1 MIKNVM
7 DQRLKETLSLGL
19 TSKICIFLIIY
30 LSANLLPFSKYFHD
44 TNFLYPPD
52 DGINLSSTFKTWDA
66 QHYLFLAEKGYA
78 PGQESNRFFPLFP
91 LLIAAVKP
99 IFLNNTLV
107 AALFLSNLFFFI
119 ALYYFYMFTKRT
131 FDPEIAFT
139 ASLFL
144 MAFPTAFY
152 TSLVYTESLF
162 LMLTMIFFY
171 CLYEKKLTPALLA
184 AFLLPLARPQGI
196 LILLPYMAFMLYK
209 NGAFVLKFS
218 KEYLIGLAFIAGLLV
233 YFMFMHYTTGS
244 AFSGLAAANIVKGRA
259 SLMNVTDPFGWF
271 MRNFINVKYYIHYY
285 IYSIIDRLFF
295 LAYVLLIY
303 PVYKKMDK
311 TMFTYMLV
319 LGLVPALSG
328 NLMSYTRLMF
338 EVFPMFIV
346 LALIFRKN
354 HYYVTAP
361 LIALQT
367 FFLIMHCLNFWMS

>member
-1 MIKNVM
+1 M
-7 DQRLKETLSLGL
+7 DQRLKETLSFGL

-44 TNFLYPPD
+44 SNFLYPPD
-52 DGINLSSTFKTWDA
+52 DGINISSTFKTWDA

-78 PGQESNRFFPLFP
+78 PRQESNRFFPLFP
-91 LLIAAVKP
+91 MLIAAAKP
-99 IFLNNTLV
+99 IFLNNTLI

-131 FDPEIAFT
+131 FDPETAFI

-171 CLYEKKLTPALLA
+171 YLYEKKLTPALLA

-196 LILLPYMAFMLYK
+196 LILLPYMAYMLYE

-218 KEYLIGLAFIAGLLV
+218 KEYLIGLAFIAGLLA
-233 YFMFMHYTTGS
+233 YLMFMQHTTGS
-244 AFSGLAAANIVKGRA
+244 AFSGIAAANDNIMHA
-259 SLMNVTDPFGWF
+259 SIMNVIDPVGWF
-271 MRNFINVKYYIHYY
+271 MRNFINVKYYIHDFPC
-285 IYSIIDRLFF
+285 SIIDRLFF

-303 PVYKKMDK
+303 PAYKRMDK
-311 TMFTYMLV
+311 TMFTYMLI

-328 NLMSYTRLMF
+328 NLMSYTRYVF

-346 LALIFRKN
+346 LALIFKEK
-354 HYYVTAP
+354 HYHVTVP

-367 FFLIMHCLNFWMS
+367 LFLIMHCLNFWMS